1 LNLRVA
7 RFVGRL
13 KARIRQHARK
23 GGERAMNRNTIIVV
37 VVVIVIA
44 VIWYLYANGHLSGI
58 I

>member
-1 LNLRVA
+1 
-7 RFVGRL
+7 
-13 KARIRQHARK
+13 
-23 GGERAMNRNTIIVV
+23 MNRNTIIGV

>member
-1 LNLRVA
+1 VA

-44 VIWYLYANGHLSGI
+44 VIWYLYVNGNLSGI